1 LLPLVSP
8 GVPKG
13 AVWVNGLDREA
24 KLGEIEKLTSSS
36 VLHGSE
42 SLCNLLRFLT
52 KQSLEHPGATVKE
65 YQIATEVFGRAADFD
80 PRLDSTVRVQT
91 GRLRSK
97 LAEYYAS
104 DGLDDRIIVEIPRG
118 AYHLTFHFREMEAKP
133 PIIEPTAEPP
143 ATPVPQRSRRRWAVT
158 AVVGITAVA
167 GAFALGFGLRPAFQP
182 SSIGESS
189 DALRALWL
197 RFFDGPEPPLV
208 VYSNAAFVG
217 RPETGLRYFNATTD
231 TNSSIHDHYT
241 GVGEVMA
248 IHELDNLFTI
258 LHRGM
263 RLKRGRLL
271 TWDDAKTS
279 NLVFIGS
286 PSENLSLR
294 EMPGT
299 QEFVFRVL
307 NDGPRKGD
315 LSIMNVHR
323 RAGEENMYLSTDG
336 LPIRE
341 DYAVVG
347 LVPGLATAQHA
358 LILAGLTTMG
368 TQAAAEFV
376 CRTKRLEELL
386 VALGAP
392 AKGPLPP
399 FEALLRVKVSGGVPV
414 QSDLVAVHRNK

>member
-1 LLPLVSP
+1 MGAL
-8 GVPKG
+8 GV
-13 AVWVNGLDREA
+13 NDLDREA
-24 KLGEIEKLTSSS
+24 ILAEIEKLTSSS

-42 SLCNLLRFLT
+42 SLCNLLRFLV
-52 KQSLEHPGATVKE
+52 KQTLDHPGSTVKE

-104 DGLDDRIIVEIPRG
+104 DGSDDRLVVEIPRG
-118 AYHLTFHFREMEAKP
+118 SYHVMFHYREP
-133 PIIEPTAEPP
+133 GPRVPEPVAEPP
-143 ATPVPQRSRRRWAVT
+143 AALAPRRSLPHWVTT
-158 AVVGITAVA
+158 AVVSMVAVISA
-167 GAFALGFGLRPAFQP
+167 LALEFALRPAPQHAVVAEP
-182 SSIGESS
+182 P
-189 DALRALWL
+189 DALQALWL

-217 RPETGLRYFNATTD
+217 RPETGLRYFNAATD
-231 TNSSIHDHYT
+231 KNAVPLDHYT
-241 GVGEVMA
+241 GVGEVIA
-248 IHELDNLFTI
+248 VHELDNLFKI
-258 LHRGM
+258 LHRDM

-299 QEFVFRVL
+299 QDFIFKVAR
-307 NDGPRKGD
+307 NGPRKGD
-315 LSIMNVHR
+315 LSIVNVNPR
-323 RAGEENMYLSTDG
+323 PGEDATYFSTAAV
-336 LPIRE
+336 PIRE

-347 LVPGLATAQHA
+347 LVRGLTNTQHV
-358 LILAGLTTMG
+358 LVLAGLTTLG

-376 CRTKRLEELL
+376 CRTRRVEELL
-386 VALGAP
+386 SGLGAP
-392 AKGPLPP
+392 PKGPFPQ
-399 FEALLRVKVSGGVPV
+399 FEALLRVRVSGGVPV
-414 QSDLVAVHRNK
+414 QSDLVAVHRHK

>member
-1 LLPLVSP
+1 MGAL
-8 GVPKG
+8 GV
-13 AVWVNGLDREA
+13 NDLDREA
-24 KLGEIEKLTSSS
+24 KLAEIEKLTSSS

-42 SLCNLLRFLT
+42 SLCNLLRFLC
-52 KQSLEHPGATVKE
+52 KQSLEHPGSTAKE
-65 YQIATEVFGRAADFD
+65 YQIATEVFGRSADFD

-104 DGLDDRIIVEIPRG
+104 DGTEDRVLVEIPRG
-118 AYHLTFHFREMEAKP
+118 SYHVVFHQREPDLKLP
-133 PIIEPTAEPP
+133 TVEPSAEP
-143 ATPVPQRSRRRWAVT
+143 AVIPVPQRIRRRWITTVAVGVI
-158 AVVGITAVA
+158 AVV
-167 GAFALGFGLRPAFQP
+167 GAFALGYALRPAFQRSP
-182 SSIGESS
+182 AAESS
-189 DALRALWL
+189 DALQALWL

-217 RPETGLRYFNATTD
+217 RPETGLRYFNAATD
-231 TNSSIHDHYT
+231 ANSSILDHYT

-271 TWDDAKTS
+271 TWDDAKGS
-279 NLVFIGS
+279 NLIFIGS

-299 QEFVFRVL
+299 QDFIFRVVS
-307 NDGPRKGD
+307 DGPRKGD
-315 LSIMNVHR
+315 LSIVNVHPR
-323 RAGEENMYLSTDG
+323 PGEESMYLSTAG

-347 LVPGLATAQHA
+347 LVPGLTSTQHA
-358 LILAGLTTMG
+358 LVLAGLTTLG
-368 TQAAAEFV
+368 TQAAAELV

-386 VALGAP
+386 TALGGP
-392 AKGPLPP
+392 ARGPFPP
-399 FEALLRVKVSGGVPV
+399 FEAVLRVKVSGGVPV
-414 QSDLVAVHRNK
+414 QSDLVAVHRHK

>member
-1 LLPLVSP
+1 M
-8 GVPKG
+8 GVAG
-13 AVWVNGLDREA
+13 VNGLDRQA
-24 KLGEIEKLTSSS
+24 KLSEIEKLTSSS

-52 KQSLEHPGATVKE
+52 KYSLEHPGSTVKE
-65 YQIATEVFGRAADFD
+65 YQIATEVFGRPADFD

-97 LAEYYAS
+97 LAEYYAG
-104 DGLDDRIIVEIPRG
+104 DGVEDNVVVEIPRG
-118 AYHLTFHFREMEAKP
+118 SYHLLFHYREPDPKP
-133 PIIEPTAEPP
+133 PVAEPVTEP
-143 ATPVPQRSRRRWAVT
+143 ATVPAVPQPKRRVVT
-158 AVVGITAVA
+158 ALGALVVL
-167 GAFALGFGLRPAFQP
+167 GAFCLGFVIGPLFERSASGD
-182 SSIGESS
+182 SSE
-189 DALRALWL
+189 ALKALWM

-217 RPETGLRYFNATTD
+217 RPETGLRYFNPAVD
-231 TNSSIHDHYT
+231 GNPSIHDHYT

-248 IHELDNLFTI
+248 IHELDHLFTI
-258 LHRGM
+258 LHRDM

-294 EMPGT
+294 DMPGT
-299 QEFVFRVL
+299 QDFVFRVASE
-307 NDGPRKGD
+307 GPRKGD
-315 LSIMNVHR
+315 LSVVNVHP
-323 RAGEENMYLSTDG
+323 RAGEESTYFSTDT

-347 LVPGLATAQHA
+347 LVPGLTSAQHA
-358 LILAGLTTMG
+358 LVLAGLTTLG
-368 TQAAAEFV
+368 TQAAVEFV

-386 VALGAP
+386 TALAVP
-392 AKGPLPP
+392 PKSPFPP
-399 FEALLRVKVSGGVPV
+399 FEALLRVKVNGGVPIHTE
-414 QSDLVAVHRNK
+414 LVAAHRNK

>member
-1 LLPLVSP
+1 ML
-8 GVPKG
+8 GVND
-13 AVWVNGLDREA
+13 VDRET
-24 KLGEIEKLTSSS
+24 KLAEIERLTSSS

-52 KQSLEHPGATVKE
+52 KQALEHPGSAVKE

-80 PRLDSTVRVQT
+80 PRMDSTVRVQT

-104 DGLDDRIIVEIPRG
+104 DGIDDRVVVEIPRG
-118 AYHLTFHFREMEAKP
+118 SYHVTFHQREL
-133 PIIEPTAEPP
+133 EPRPTVEP
-143 ATPVPQRSRRRWAVT
+143 ASELAIMPVAQHTMRRRMIVAAVGVV
-158 AVVGITAVA
+158 AVI
-167 GAFALGFGLRPAFQP
+167 GAFVLGFALRAAFQP
-182 SSIGESS
+182 GRAAESS
-189 DALRALWL
+189 DALQALWV
-197 RFFDGPEPPLV
+197 RFFDSPEPPLV

-217 RPETGLRYFNATTD
+217 RPETGLRYFNPGTD
-231 TNSSIHDHYT
+231 ESNWILDHYT

-248 IHELDNLFTI
+248 VHELDNLFTA

-271 TWDDAKTS
+271 TWDDAKGS
-279 NLVFIGS
+279 NLIFIGS

-299 QEFVFRVL
+299 RDFIFRIVS
-307 NDGPRKGD
+307 DGSRKGD
-315 LSIMNVHR
+315 LSIVNVHPR
-323 RAGEENMYLSTDG
+323 PGEEGTFLSTAG

-347 LVPGLATAQHA
+347 LVPGLTSAQHT
-358 LILAGLTTMG
+358 LVLAGLTTLG

-386 VALGAP
+386 GALGVS
-392 AKGPLPP
+392 AKGPFPP
-399 FEALLRVKVSGGVPV
+399 FEAVLRVKVSGGVPV
-414 QSDLVAVHRNK
+414 QSDLVALHSHK